1 MSIAKRAALFA
12 ALSVLASF
20 SFAAERL
27 RLPGLQAEVTLVRER
42 SGVAHIYARND
53 HDVYFTHGYLHALDR
68 FFQMDASR
76 RQASGTLAELLGP
89 GPGNQVLAG
98 DVQLRTLGLRRAAV
112 RSRGAYPAAIIAV
125 LQAYA
130 DGVNAF
136 LDTRPLPPEYAALEL
151 TRAGVPP
158 WTVDDTIVVAKLLA
172 FGLSFDTADTSNSVA
187 LGTYRAVG
195 QVAGFDGTKLFF
207 DDLFRSAPFDP
218 AISIPEGVVSGSS
231 PRRRHAHEHRIDVE
245 AVEKAQR
252 FLQRPQGVPFFAP
265 EGRGEGGSNWW
276 VIAGSKTDSR
286 NPMLA
291 SDPHLSL
298 SSPSVFHEVHLNV
311 KRAPGQEPLNV
322 YGVGFP
328 GVPGVVHGFNDR
340 IMWGSTVNPMD
351 VTDYYQ
357 ERIVVDSLG
366 RLNTFFRGALE
377 PIVVIPETYRLNAIG
392 DGAPNTIVVV
402 PGGVPAATL
411 VVPRRNDGPLVTA
424 PSGAPLSAISVQYTG
439 FGATR
444 EIETFLRFGRA
455 GSVQEFRQALQFF
468 DVGSQNWAYAD
479 VDGNI
484 AYFTSAELP
493 LREDLQAGTVD
504 GGIAPY
510 FVRDGT
516 GTLRHEWIRQ
526 DNPPPDQA
534 SRYEIL
540 PFAEMP
546 QLVNPARGYIANG
559 NNDPIGVT
567 LDNNPLNKL
576 RPGGGILYLSPG
588 YAIGN
593 RMARIE
599 RLIRAEIGGSDRAR
613 GHLSFGDMA
622 RIQSDVTMLDAEVLT
637 PYILAAFE
645 AARKPDAPAPLQA
658 LAADPGIREAVARL
672 RKWDFTTPTGLREG
686 YDAADRNGRRVKPTD
701 EEIANSVAA
710 TIYSV
715 WRGQALRNT
724 IDATLGR
731 LGLGGVQPPGDRAM
745 IALRH
750 LLDTFDAGGGRSAAG
765 LNFFDAQD
773 VSLAPGSERD
783 LILLR
788 SLKNAL
794 DLLAGPAFA
803 DAFEGSANQDDYR
816 WGRLHRIVLRH
827 PLNSAPFN
835 VPPGAGLNDLSP
847 SLPGLAVDGGFDV
860 VDASSHNPRA
870 DSVNGFMFSS
880 GPSKRF
886 IGEARRSG
894 IRAVQVLPG
903 GASGVPGTPSFGSQV
918 ELWAT
923 NDYHEAAMEKGE
935 AMRNAVSVQVL
946 AP

>member
-1 MSIAKRAALFA
+1 MSIAKTAALFA

-20 SFAAERL
+20 AFAEERL
-27 RLPGLQAEVTLVRER
+27 RLPGLQAEVKLVRER

-112 RSRGAYPAAIIAV
+112 RSRGAYPADIIAV

-136 LDTRPLPPEYAALEL
+136 LETKPLPPEYAALEL

-231 PRRRHAHEHRIDVE
+231 PRRHGHDQRIDVD

-311 KRAPGQEPLNV
+311 RRSPGQEPLNV

-366 RLNTFFRGALE
+366 GLNTFFRGALE

-392 DGAPNTIVVV
+392 DGVPNTIVVV
-402 PGGVPAATL
+402 PAGVPAATL
-411 VVPRRNDGPLVTA
+411 VVPRRNNGPLVTA
-424 PSGAPLSAISVQYTG
+424 PSGSPLGAISVQYTG

-444 EIETFLRFGRA
+444 EVETFAALRSRA
-455 GSVQEFRQALQFF
+455 AAWRSSSAALQFF

-479 VDGNI
+479 IDGNI

-504 GGIAPY
+504 GGLAAVLRARRHRHAAP
-510 FVRDGT
+510 RMDPAGDP
-516 GTLRHEWIRQ
+516 Q
-526 DNPPPDQA
+526 PDQA
-534 SRYEIL
+534 SRTRSCRSPRCRSSSI
-540 PFAEMP
+540 PRAATSRTRTTTRS
-546 QLVNPARGYIANG
+546 ARRLD
-559 NNDPIGVT
+559 NDP
-567 LDNNPLNKL
+567 LNQL
-576 RPGGGILYLSPG
+576 RAGRRHLLPQSR
-588 YAIGN
+588 ATH
-593 RMARIE
+593 RQSAR
-599 RLIRAEIGGSDRAR
+599 
-613 GHLSFGDMA
+613 
-622 RIQSDVTMLDAEVLT
+622 DAS
-637 PYILAAFE
+637 
-645 AARKPDAPAPLQA
+645 APAPRELGGGG
-658 LAADPGIREAVARL
+658 AAAVAR
-672 RKWDFTTPTGLREG
+672 RHGAHP
-686 YDAADRNGRRVKPTD
+686 GRRH
-701 EEIANSVAA
+701 
-710 TIYSV
+710 
-715 WRGQALRNT
+715 
-724 IDATLGR
+724 
-731 LGLGGVQPPGDRAM
+731 DRS
-745 IALRH
+745 
-750 LLDTFDAGGGRSAAG
+750 T
-765 LNFFDAQD
+765 
-773 VSLAPGSERD
+773 
-783 LILLR
+783 
-788 SLKNAL
+788 
-794 DLLAGPAFA
+794 
-803 DAFEGSANQDDYR
+803 
-816 WGRLHRIVLRH
+816 
-827 PLNSAPFN
+827 
-835 VPPGAGLNDLSP
+835 
-847 SLPGLAVDGGFDV
+847 
-860 VDASSHNPRA
+860 PRC
-870 DSVNGFMFSS
+870 
-880 GPSKRF
+880 
-886 IGEARRSG
+886 
-894 IRAVQVLPG
+894 
-903 GASGVPGTPSFGSQV
+903 
-918 ELWAT
+918 
-923 NDYHEAAMEKGE
+923 
-935 AMRNAVSVQVL
+935 
-946 AP
+946 